1 MPTPRENE
9 TQQEFV
15 SRCIIDP
22 ESIQDFPDREQ
33 RLAFCYSQFD
43 RYKSEYIKKDFVDDW
58 RSAFSKRLG
67 RAENRLVA
75 RLKRFY
81 KRNYFQAIDTFI
93 QTNNIQTEGIF
104 KTDDWKNIY
113 IAIYTDIGMDFA
125 KWYANNFRRYIP
137 KSFDSEKL
145 EDVFQQAF
153 NAYALQH
160 AGTQIVLVQGTA
172 LETLKKILQRR
183 LQDPEFNSLG
193 ERERARILRSEFTRY
208 SDFQARR
215 LVRTE
220 ATNAANLGVEK
231 GATTLFPPDQLNKRW
246 ITARDGRV
254 RSFFE
259 GDKADHVEM
268 ERHPDIPFDGFF
280 DVPTVFGSDKMRRPG
295 DPSGTAAN
303 RINCR
308 CGIIPI
314 PIEGAQAREGLTG
327 VGVGLSGAGTS
338 SIV

>member
-1 MPTPRENE
+1 MSTTREKE
-9 TQQEFV
+9 IV
-15 SRCIIDP
+15 
-22 ESIQDFPDREQ
+22 
-33 RLAFCYSQFD
+33 
-43 RYKSEYIKKDFVDDW
+43 KKDFMDDW
-58 RSAFSKRLG
+58 RSAFSKRLE

-81 KRNYFQAIDTFI
+81 KRNYFEAIDTFI

-104 KTDDWKNIY
+104 KNDDWKNIY
-113 IAIYTDIGMDFA
+113 IAIYTDIGLDFA
-125 KWYANNFRRYIP
+125 KWYANNFRSFLP

-145 EDVFQQAF
+145 DDVFQQAF
-153 NAYALQH
+153 NLYALEQ
-160 AGTQIVLVQGTA
+160 AGSQIVLVRGTA
-172 LETLKKILQRR
+172 LKTLQKILQRR
-183 LQDPEFNSLG
+183 LQDPEFNALG

-220 ATNAANLGVEK
+220 ATNAANLGVEQ

-246 ITARDGRV
+246 LTSRDGRV
-254 RSFFE
+254 RSFFN
-259 GDKADHVEM
+259 GDKADHVQM
-268 ERHPDIPFDGFF
+268 ESHPDIPFDGFF
-280 DVPTVFGSDKMRRPG
+280 NVPSEFGSDRMKRPG
-295 DPSGTAAN
+295 DPSGSAAN

-308 CGIIPI
+308 CSIVPI

>member
-1 MPTPRENE
+1 MPTLREKE
-9 TQQEFV
+9 IV
-15 SRCIIDP
+15 
-22 ESIQDFPDREQ
+22 
-33 RLAFCYSQFD
+33 
-43 RYKSEYIKKDFVDDW
+43 KKDFVDDW

-81 KRNYFQAIDTFI
+81 KRNYFEAIDTFI

-104 KTDDWKNIY
+104 KNEDWKNIY
-113 IAIYTDIGMDFA
+113 IAIYTDIGLDFA
-125 KWYANNFRRYIP
+125 KWYANNFRSFLP

-145 EDVFQQAF
+145 DDVFQQAF
-153 NAYALQH
+153 NLYALEL
-160 AGTQIVLVQGTA
+160 AGNQIELVKGTA
-172 LETLKKILQRR
+172 LQTLKKILQRR
-183 LQDPEFNSLG
+183 MQDPEFNSLG

-220 ATNAANLGVEK
+220 ATNAANLGVEQ

-246 ITARDGRV
+246 LTARDGRV

-259 GDKADHVEM
+259 GDKGDHVQM
-268 ERHPDIPFDGFF
+268 ESHPDIPFNGFF
-280 DVPTVFGSDKMRRPG
+280 NVPHAVFGFDKMQRPG
-295 DPSGTAAN
+295 DPSGSAAN

-314 PIEGAQAREGLTG
+314 PVEGAQAREGLTG